1 MSFNDREEKIMNIL
15 RERNSIRCSELSKL
29 LYVSVST
36 LRRDLEKLEE
46 KKLIIK
52 EHGICKIS
60 NTIRDGKNYY
70 HSRER
75 QENVAKNKIA
85 KRAIEFIKD
94 GDSIMLEG
102 SSTTFNIVQYLD
114 KFEDLLII
122 SNSAKVSLALGNM
135 NIKNISTGGNMSE
148 YTFSFVGQEAIN
160 TIKNYNADILFFS
173 TMGLSEDGYFT
184 DSNKE
189 ENDITKEMMK
199 YATKKIAL
207 IDSSKIGKKFLYNLC
222 HVSEVDAVLCEEELP
237 EYIKKCFQE
246 KIK

>member
-15 RERNSIRCSELSKL
+15 RERNSIRCSELARL
-29 LYVSVST
+29 LYVSIST

-52 EHGICKIS
+52 EHGICKIN
-60 NTIRDGKNYY
+60 NTIRDGKYYY

-75 QENVAKNKIA
+75 QENMAKNKIA
-85 KRAIEFIKD
+85 KDAIAFIKD
-94 GDSIMLEG
+94 GDIIMLEG

-114 KFEDLLII
+114 QFEDLLII

-135 NIKNISTGGNMSE
+135 NIKNISTGGNMSD

-173 TMGLSEDGYFT
+173 SMGLSEDGYFT

-199 YATKKIAL
+199 YATKKVAL
-207 IDSSKIGKKFLYNLC
+207 MDSSKIGKKFLYNLC
-222 HVSEVDAVLCEEELP
+222 HVSEVDAVICEEELP
-237 EYIKKCFQE
+237 DYIKKCIQV
-246 KIK
+246 KK

>member
-85 KRAIEFIKD
+85 KQAIEFIKD